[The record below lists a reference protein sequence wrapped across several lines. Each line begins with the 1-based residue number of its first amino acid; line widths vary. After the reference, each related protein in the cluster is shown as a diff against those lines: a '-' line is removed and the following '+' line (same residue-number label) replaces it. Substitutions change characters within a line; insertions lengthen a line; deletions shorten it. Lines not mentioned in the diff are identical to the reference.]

1 MIVRTPARGMI
12 MNRVTCLLLSVIA
25 LVAATSAAQATAVVP
40 EPTSLSLLGVGLF
53 GLAIAAVRRRRD

>member
-1 MIVRTPARGMI
+1 MI